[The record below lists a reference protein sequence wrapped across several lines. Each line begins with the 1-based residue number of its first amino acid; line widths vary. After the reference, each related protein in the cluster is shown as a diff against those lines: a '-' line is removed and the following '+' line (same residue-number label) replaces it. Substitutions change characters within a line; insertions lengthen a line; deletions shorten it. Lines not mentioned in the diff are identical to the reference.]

1 MSEIRHL
8 RALQAFDAAATNAS
22 LTKSAEALGV
32 THGAVSRQIKQL
44 EAYVGSPLLVRR
56 VDGVRKTEAG
66 EQLHIATRQAFAA
79 LETGLRN
86 VRRLQRDR
94 SVTVSLSSSLAIKW
108 LVPKLPA
115 FRSANPDVGLYLDT
129 NDDVIDLDHSDV
141 DIAIRFGVPNWGNL
155 HVELLSQEELV
166 AVAAPALLA
175 NRKLPLA
182 PAAVLRLPLLHD
194 EYNSAWEAWVKAVKL
209 KRERLSPEGT
219 KFRDSAVLIAAAID
233 GQGVALARRILVQD
247 DLDAGRLVRVDAT
260 SIALSRSLYFV
271 CRIGDRDRPA
281 IQTIRN
287 WLFSLHRHA

>member
-1 MSEIRHL
+1 MSKVRHL

-22 LTKSAEALGV
+22 LTKSAEVLGV

-44 EAYVGSPLLVRR
+44 EEYVGIPLLIRG

-66 EQLHIATRQAFAA
+66 DQLHIATRQAFTA

-86 VRRLQRDR
+86 VRRRQRDR

-115 FRSANPDVGLYLDT
+115 FRAANPDVGLYLDT
-129 NDDVIDLDHSDV
+129 NDDVIELDQSDV
-141 DIAIRFGVPNWGNL
+141 DVALRFGVPNWGNL
-155 HVELLSQEELV
+155 HVECLMDEELV

-175 NRKLPLA
+175 KSKLPLT
-182 PAAVLRLPLLHD
+182 PAAILRLPLLHD
-194 EYNSAWEAWVKAVKL
+194 EFNPAWDTWARTVKL
-209 KRERLSPEGT
+209 NNKQVPPARM

-247 DLDAGRLVRVDAT
+247 DINAGRLVRLDGK
-260 SIALSRSLYFV
+260 SIILDRSLYFV
-271 CRIGDRDRPA
+271 CRSGDQNRA
-281 IQTIRN
+281 GIQSFRN
-287 WLFSLHRHA
+287 WLFSLQMQA